1 MIKFI
6 PKNRSKVKRN
16 LNLQTFLR
24 KNIKIL
30 FLVIATR
37 LSQEDKLPFLNN
49 QKLQGLNTDHS
60 LKDQPAQ
67 HLACW
72 VTLLKNLLVIIQEHK
87 HKEDN
92 NFNKITH
99 LLTKINKIIIKV
111 MFLFNKEIVNH
122 VTNIQLSE
130 TLNLMR
136 IGLHCLI

>member
-1 MIKFI
+1 M
-6 PKNRSKVKRN
+6 
-16 LNLQTFLR
+16 
-24 KNIKIL
+24 
-30 FLVIATR
+30 
-37 LSQEDKLPFLNN
+37 
-49 QKLQGLNTDHS
+49 
-60 LKDQPAQ
+60 
-67 HLACW
+67 
-72 VTLLKNLLVIIQEHK
+72 TLLKNLLVTIQEHK

-92 NFNKITH
+92 NFNKITQ